1 MKRFLRFLVLSALL
15 VSACSE
21 GDVRVKGN
29 SVTVCRNG
37 NTIRL
42 QVISPDIIRVSAA
55 PGESITDRKSLVV
68 VPQRGVTD
76 FDVALNGDSLIVTTP
91 ELKALVCPDGSLS
104 FFDQDGKL
112 LAGGGRMSFKPT
124 SVEGKDAFSV
134 RTMFASS
141 DDESFYGL
149 GQQQSGEFDH
159 KGRSEELYQYNT
171 KVSVPFVVS
180 TKGYGILFDAY
191 SLSRWGNPEP
201 YKQLGEI
208 FTLFD
213 KDGVEG
219 ALTGTYKTKD
229 GNVLSRREDSLYFE
243 NEFVIKNLPQIP
255 LSGSEVVYEGYIQA
269 PETADYHF
277 IQYYAGFQETYI
289 GGEEVMSRLWRP
301 AWNPNSKK
309 FTVHLTKGEKTPVR
323 ILWNPDGDVSYM
335 GLRVATLQP
344 AEEEKAL
351 SFWSEF
357 EPGADFYF
365 IAGENYDG
373 VIRGYRTLTGKAQV
387 MPKWALGFWQSR
399 ERYSTQDELVG
410 TLAEMRRRHIPVDN
424 IVQDWQYWKED
435 QWGSHQFDPER
446 YPDPEK
452 MLDDVHGM
460 NARFMISVW
469 PKFYTNTDNYQELK
483 VSGYAYTHA
492 EDAGLVDWLGHKQTF
507 YDAYSEGGRKMF
519 WRQMD
524 KNLYSKY
531 GRKID
536 AWWMDA
542 SEPNL
547 RDCLPMDYFKWL
559 LTPNALGS
567 STEYLN
573 AYALVNA
580 DAIYN
585 GQRRI
590 DPDKRVFLLTRNGF
604 AGLQRYSTAT
614 WSGDIGTSWIDMR
627 MQMPAGLN
635 YSMSGIPF
643 WGMDIGGFSVMGKF
657 YDEAN
662 QEEWREL
669 QTRWHQFGT
678 FVPLFRTHG
687 QWPQR
692 ELWNIAPEGSP
703 AYESI
708 LWYMRLRYRLMP
720 YLYSLAGAV
729 HFGDYTLMRGLPMDF
744 PDDPKVRDLSD
755 QWMFGPALMPCP
767 VYEYQARSREVYFP
781 EGGWYDIYTGE
792 YIQGSQTQVVP
803 APYERIP
810 LFARAGSIIPFG
822 PEIEWSGEKPADD
835 ICLYVY
841 SGADVDF
848 TLYEDDGLTYGY
860 EKGKFSTIPI
870 SWDEAS
876 GTLTIG
882 ARQGTFPGALEKR
895 SFRVVLVDP
904 SHPVPYDPDAS
915 GQPLFYDGSSISLRL
930 K

>member
-1 MKRFLRFLVLSALL
+1 MKRFLCFFVLSALL

-42 QVISPDIIRVSAA
+42 QVISPDIIRVSAV
-55 PGESITDRKSLVV
+55 PGESVTDRKSLVV

-76 FDVALNGDSLIVTTP
+76 FNVTMNGDSLIVTTP
-91 ELKALVCPDGSLS
+91 ELQALVCPDGSLS
-104 FFDQDGKL
+104 FFNQEGKL
-112 LAGGGRMSFKPT
+112 LAGGGCMTFKPT

-134 RTMFASS
+134 RTMFPSS
-141 DDESFYGL
+141 DGESFYGL

-180 TKGYGILFDAY
+180 TNGYGILFDAY

-208 FTLFD
+208 FTLYD

-219 ALTGTYKTKD
+219 ALTGTYTTKE
-229 GNVLSRREDSLYFE
+229 GEVLSRREDSLYFE

-309 FTVHLTKGEKTPVR
+309 FTVRLEKGEKTPVR
-323 ILWNPDGDVSYM
+323 IVWNPDGGVSYM
-335 GLRVATLQP
+335 GLRVATLQT
-344 AEEEKAL
+344 EEEENSL

-365 IAGENYDG
+365 IAGEDYDG

-483 VSGYAYTHA
+483 ASGYAYTHA

-507 YDAYSEGGRKMF
+507 YDAYSEGGREMF

-585 GQRRI
+585 GQRKI

-781 EGGWYDIYTGE
+781 EGGWYDIYTGD

-810 LFARAGSIIPFG
+810 LFVRAGSIIPFG

-860 EKGKFSTIPI
+860 EKGKFSTIHI
-870 SWDEAS
+870 SWDESS

-882 ARQGTFPGALEKR
+882 DRQGTFPGSLEKR

-915 GQPLFYDGSSISLRL
+915 GKPVSYEGSSISLRL

>member
-1 MKRFLRFLVLSALL
+1 MKRFLRFFVLSALL

-42 QVISPDIIRVSAA
+42 QVISPDIIRVSSA

-134 RTMFASS
+134 RTMFTSS

-208 FTLFD
+208 FTLYD

-219 ALTGTYKTKD
+219 ALTGTYKTTD

-277 IQYYAGFQETYI
+277 IQYYAGFQETFI

-323 ILWNPDGDVSYM
+323 IVWNPDGDVSYM

-365 IAGENYDG
+365 IAGEDYDG

-483 VSGYAYTHA
+483 ASGYAYTHA

-507 YDAYSEGGRKMF
+507 YDAYSEGGRQMF

-585 GQRRI
+585 GQRKI

-781 EGGWYDIYTGE
+781 KGGWYDIYTGE

-810 LFARAGSIIPFG
+810 LFARAGSIIPYG

-915 GQPLFYDGSSISLRL
+915 GQPVSYEGSSISLRL

>member
-1 MKRFLRFLVLSALL
+1 MKRFLCFFVLSALL

-42 QVISPDIIRVSAA
+42 QVISPDIIRVSAV
-55 PGESITDRKSLVV
+55 PGESITDRNSLVV
-68 VPQRGVTD
+68 VPQRGETD
-76 FDVALNGDSLIVTTP
+76 FNVALNGDSLIVTTP

-277 IQYYAGFQETYI
+277 IQYYAGFQETNI

-323 ILWNPDGDVSYM
+323 IVWNPDGNVSYM

-344 AEEEKAL
+344 AEEERAL

-365 IAGENYDG
+365 IAGEDYDG

-483 VSGYAYTHA
+483 ASGYAYTHA

-507 YDAYSEGGRKMF
+507 YDAYSEGGRQMF

-585 GQRRI
+585 GQRKI

-781 EGGWYDIYTGE
+781 EGGWYDLYTGE

-915 GQPLFYDGSSISLRL
+915 GQPLSYDGSSISLRL

>member
-1 MKRFLRFLVLSALL
+1 MKRFLRFFVLSALL

-76 FDVALNGDSLIVTTP
+76 FDVALNGDSLIVSTP

-104 FFDQDGKL
+104 FFDQDGKF

-191 SLSRWGNPEP
+191 SLSRWGNPKP

-219 ALTGTYKTKD
+219 ALTGTYTTKD
-229 GNVLSRREDSLYFE
+229 GEVLSRREDSLYFE

-277 IQYYAGFQETYI
+277 IQYYAGFQETNI

-309 FTVHLTKGEKTPVR
+309 YTVHLIKEEKTPVR
-323 ILWNPDGDVSYM
+323 IVWNPDGNVSYM

-344 AEEEKAL
+344 AEEERAL

-483 VSGYAYTHA
+483 ASGYAYTHA
-492 EDAGLVDWLGHKQTF
+492 EEAGLVDWLGHKQTF

-585 GQRRI
+585 GQRKI

-781 EGGWYDIYTGE
+781 KGGWYDIYTGE

-810 LFARAGSIIPFG
+810 LFTRAGSIIPFG

-841 SGADVDF
+841 SGTDVDF

-882 ARQGTFPGALEKR
+882 ARQGTFPGVLEKR

-915 GQPLFYDGSSISLRL
+915 GQPLSYDGSSISLRL

>member
-1 MKRFLRFLVLSALL
+1 MKRFLRFFVLSALL

-76 FDVALNGDSLIVTTP
+76 FDVALNGDSLIVSTP

-104 FFDQDGKL
+104 FFDQDGKF

-191 SLSRWGNPEP
+191 SLSRWGNPKP

-219 ALTGTYKTKD
+219 ALTGTYTTKD
-229 GNVLSRREDSLYFE
+229 GEVLSRREDSLYFE

-277 IQYYAGFQETYI
+277 IQYYAGFQETNI

-309 FTVHLTKGEKTPVR
+309 YTVHLIKEEKTPVR
-323 ILWNPDGDVSYM
+323 IVWNPDGNVSYM

-344 AEEEKAL
+344 AEEERAL

-483 VSGYAYTHA
+483 ASGYAYTHA
-492 EDAGLVDWLGHKQTF
+492 EEAGLVDWLGHKQTF

-585 GQRRI
+585 GQRKI

-781 EGGWYDIYTGE
+781 KGGWYDIYTGE

-810 LFARAGSIIPFG
+810 LFTRAGSIIPFG

-841 SGADVDF
+841 SGTDVDF

-915 GQPLFYDGSSISLRL
+915 GQPLSYDGSSISLRL